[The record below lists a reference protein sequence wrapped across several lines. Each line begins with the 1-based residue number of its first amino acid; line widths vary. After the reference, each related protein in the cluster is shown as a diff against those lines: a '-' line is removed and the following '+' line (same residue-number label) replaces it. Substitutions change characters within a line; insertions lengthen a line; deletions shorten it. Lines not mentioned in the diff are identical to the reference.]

1 MLVITTLPRFFVPEE
16 MDTQIRLAHLEDI
29 AALANLIPESARAL
43 QANYFTPEQIEGA
56 LGAVFGV
63 DSQWK
68 FTSVNYEHPKVRCN
82 GLLLLA

>member
-1 MLVITTLPRFFVPEE
+1 
-16 MDTQIRLAHLEDI
+16 
-29 AALANLIPESARAL
+29 LIPESARAL